1 MKVGYLGVNQYGQ
14 KYTMYKHPRKE
25 LLEILGATKA
35 EKMYVDKKDGSSV
48 HVGYVI
54 GDEWIT
60 VYEVHQWKETR

>member
-1 MKVGYLGVNQYGQ
+1 MKVGYLGVNQLGQ

-25 LLEILGATKA
+25 LLETLGATKA

-60 VYEVHQWKETR
+60 VYEVHAWKETR